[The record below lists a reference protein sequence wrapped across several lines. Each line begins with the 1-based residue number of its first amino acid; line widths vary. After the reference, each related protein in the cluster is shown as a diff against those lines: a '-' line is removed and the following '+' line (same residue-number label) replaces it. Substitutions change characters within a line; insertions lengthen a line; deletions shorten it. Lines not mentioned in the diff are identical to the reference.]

1 MFAPVSRCVASLG
14 WGSVPAPERAFE
26 PLSGGFSGT
35 SSALR
40 RTKQGSR
47 RSPAKRVRWEE
58 ETQRNDRVF
67 AAFGGNEGYG
77 ACADEKQDK
86 RLASLPPLC
95 LDTSARGADSLRGFS
110 AESEMASVGQ
120 GFTKAGVIVPATAGF
135 AGLLACLTKIWRKYE
150 RKQR

>member
-1 MFAPVSRCVASLG
+1 MWPPSG
-14 WGSVPAPERAFE
+14 WGSVLALEGDFE

-58 ETQRNDRVF
+58 EKQRNDRVF
-67 AAFGGNEGYG
+67 AVFGGNEGYE

-86 RLASLPPLC
+86 RLASLPSLC
-95 LDTSARGADSLRGFS
+95 LLTSARSADSLREFS
-110 AESEMASVGQ
+110 VESEMAPVGQ
-120 GFTKAGVIVPATAGF
+120 GGTEVGVIVPTTTDF
-135 AGLLACLTKIWRKYE
+135 TGLSACLMTIWRNYE
-150 RKQR
+150 